1 MNTSFQNVNS
11 FLLHNPLCGKCP
23 SLLKPVVLL
32 LLLLL
37 PLLRVSV
44 RSLTDTEAASG
55 DSWDTHQTL
64 LDKGTKL
71 GTRIFNNIQFDLS
84 ELEYGSYRGT
94 DTDPYR
100 NLFILMTPESYFSC
114 PLPTDWYRYQKSGTG
129 TGV

>member
-1 MNTSFQNVNS
+1 M
-11 FLLHNPLCGKCP
+11 
-23 SLLKPVVLL
+23 VLL

-71 GTRIFNNIQFDLS
+71 GTRIFNNIQFAKKMYSFKALVCEV
-84 ELEYGSYRGT
+84 ELLGQSRG
-94 DTDPYR
+94 
-100 NLFILMTPESYFSC
+100 
-114 PLPTDWYRYQKSGTG
+114 
-129 TGV
+129 